1 MKKFTAFTFDMD
13 EFTQRVEESFNAVGA
28 KLEDDEYGID
38 FDEGA
43 VYGDYICGDDTSYSL
58 DGRKDNPVMSDFC
71 NKLGGKFAGII
82 SEDGDQEFP
91 DGWIIVFVET

>member
-28 KLEDDEYGID
+28 KSEYGVGCD
-38 FDEGA
+38 MGT
-43 VYGDYICGDDTSYSL
+43 VYGDYTCNN
-58 DGRKDNPVMSDFC
+58 DGTTYHLGRREDNPVMSDFC